1 MRRRRRKHHQDILPD
16 SDRRDLADNNYS
28 AREKV
33 ILLIDINMTHIITS
47 LLLSLIFVP
56 SLSVK

>member
-1 MRRRRRKHHQDILPD
+1 MRRRLQHQHPDILPD

-28 AREKV
+28 ATVKV

-56 SLSVK
+56 PFSVQ